1 MAISMGIFLLVV
13 MFVLLF
19 LGAPMMVGLLL
30 APVLAILRYMPDID
44 LMWLTQQATG
54 GIEVFSLLAV
64 PMFIFAADIMSYG
77 QTSKRLLDFVYTFV
91 GHIRGG
97 LAITTAATCTI
108 FGAISGS
115 TQATVVAIGK
125 PMYQD
130 MVDKGYGVSESIALI
145 INSAN
150 IALLI
155 PPSTVMV
162 MYGVVTG
169 ASVGELFIAGVGPG
183 LLVLAFFAIFNYF
196 DAKRKGIPV
205 EKKVSWADRWV
216 SFKKALLPLGFPA
229 IIVGGIYSGLFSPTE
244 AAAVSVAYTFI
255 LEFFIFKTIKLKD
268 ITDIALSTAVV
279 TSVVFILVAA
289 GAATSW
295 VLSLARIP
303 QVLAES
309 VLGVN
314 PSAIKVLAMVSIFF
328 FVACMFTDQLVAI
341 IILAPMFVGP
351 AAAAGIDPIHL
362 GIVVTMQAAIGSCT
376 PPFGCNIFTASA
388 VFNKPYMTVIKKTVP
403 YFIMYFIIALLMF
416 IPEIALISRNLL
428 Y

>member
-30 APVLAILRYMPDID
+30 APVLALLRYMPDID

-54 GIEVFSLLAV
+54 GVEVFSLLAV

-130 MVDKGYGVSESIALI
+130 MVDKGYGVSESLALI

-183 LLVLAFFAIFNYF
+183 LLVLAFFAVFNYF
-196 DAKRKGIPV
+196 DARRKGIPV
-205 EKKVSWADRWV
+205 EKKVSWADRWQ

-244 AAAVSVAYTFI
+244 AAAVSVAYAFI

-268 ITDIALSTAVV
+268 VTDIALSTAVV

-303 QVLAES
+303 QVIAQT

-362 GIVVTMQAAIGSCT
+362 GIVVTMQCAIGSCT

-388 VFNKPYMTVIKKTVP
+388 VFNKPYLTVIKKTIP
-403 YFIMYFIIALLMF
+403 YFIMYFIISLLMF

>member
-1 MAISMGIFLLVV
+1 MGLFLLAL
-13 MFVLLF
+13 MFLLLF
-19 LGAPMMVGLLL
+19 TGAPMMVGLLL
-30 APVLAILRYMPDID
+30 APMLSLLVFMPDID
-44 LMWLTQQATG
+44 IMWLTQQASG

-64 PMFIFAADIMSYG
+64 PMFIFAADVMSYG
-77 QTSKRLLDFVYTFV
+77 KTSKKLLDFVYTFV

-97 LAITTAATCTI
+97 LAITTAATCTL

-125 PMYQD
+125 PMYNT
-130 MVDKGYGVSESIALI
+130 MVEKKYGISETIALI

-162 MYGVVTG
+162 MYGVTTG
-169 ASVGELFIAGVGPG
+169 ASVGELFIAGIGPG
-183 LLVLAFFAIFNYF
+183 LIVLLLFAIFNYF
-196 DAKRKGIPV
+196 DAKRKGIIP
-205 EKKVSWADRWV
+205 EKKSSWSERLV
-216 SFKKALLPLGFPA
+216 SFKEALLPLGFPA
-229 IIVGGIYSGLFSPTE
+229 IIIGGIYSGLFSPTE
-244 AAAVSVAYTFI
+244 AAAVSVVYALLI
-255 LEFFIFKTIKLKD
+255 EIVVFKTIKVTD
-268 ITDIALSTAVV
+268 IPKIALSSAVV

-295 VLSLARIP
+295 VLSLSRIP
-303 QVLAES
+303 QLLAS
-309 VLGVN
+309 LVLGTN
-314 PSAIKVLAMVSIFF
+314 PSAIKVLAMVSVFF

-341 IILAPMFVGP
+341 IILAPMFLGP

-362 GIVVTMQAAIGSCT
+362 GVVVTLQCAIGSCT

-388 VFNKPYMTVIKKTVP
+388 VFKQPYLTVIRRTLP
-403 YFIMYFIIALLMF
+403 YFIIYLIVSLLMF

-428 Y
+428 F